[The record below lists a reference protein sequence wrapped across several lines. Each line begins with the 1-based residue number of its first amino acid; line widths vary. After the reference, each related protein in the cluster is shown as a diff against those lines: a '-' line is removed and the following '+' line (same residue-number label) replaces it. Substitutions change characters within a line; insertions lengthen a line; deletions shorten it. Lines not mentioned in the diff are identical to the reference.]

1 VKTLCSPL
9 RFLNNRQCLPL
20 GVNEGVNISIRIQS
34 SPDGGQVN
42 SSGQASKPY
51 GQTPVVKN
59 RPLGTTYVRFLFKS
73 EIWSDKMSKFKL
85 STFKVDV
92 TELPYPNL
100 VNEKHN
106 SKFSPDIGEIKP
118 QGPI

>member
-1 VKTLCSPL
+1 
-9 RFLNNRQCLPL
+9 
-20 GVNEGVNISIRIQS
+20 
-34 SPDGGQVN
+34 
-42 SSGQASKPY
+42 
-51 GQTPVVKN
+51 
-59 RPLGTTYVRFLFKS
+59 
-73 EIWSDKMSKFKL
+73 MSKFKL